1 MRAITNFVGISF
13 LMAVLTLTSSY
24 TTSVEAGKKMETIVI
39 KTNIYCSH
47 CLECET
53 CGQLFDTSLAYEPGI
68 RLVVVDDKAMTITVT
83 YNPKQ
88 TTPDAIRLAI
98 SKLGYDADDVKA
110 DSGSYEKLDGCC
122 KK

>member
-1 MRAITNFVGISF
+1 MKTISKFFGIMILLSV
-13 LMAVLTLTSSY
+13 LMLTMSNSSL
-24 TTSVEAGKKMETIVI
+24 VEGKKMETIVI
-39 KTNIYCSH
+39 KTKIYCSH

-53 CGQLFDTSLAYEPGI
+53 CGQLFDNSLAYEKGI

-88 TTPDAIRLAI
+88 TNPDAIRIAI
-98 SKLGYDADDVKA
+98 SKLGYDADEVKA
-110 DSGSYEKLDGCC
+110 DPTSYEKLDGCC